1 VKNNSSETSWH
12 GQEVTD
18 ESGGEAEAA
27 ADRAAGRGPGR
38 PREPDTS
45 DDEGV
50 EPVQMTP
57 EESQVNAEEKRRAA
71 AEDHQRD
78 RKEGRG
84 TAPKNL

>member
-1 VKNNSSETSWH
+1 MKTNSRATSWH

-18 ESGGEAEAA
+18 ESNGQAEAA

-38 PREPDTS
+38 PPEADLS
-45 DDEGV
+45 DDDGV

-57 EESQVNAEEKRRAA
+57 EESAENLEEKRRAA
-71 AEDHQRD
+71 AEDHERD

>member
-1 VKNNSSETSWH
+1 MKNNSRATSWH

-18 ESGGEAEAA
+18 ESDGQAEAA

-38 PREPDTS
+38 LRETNMFE
-45 DDEGV
+45 DDAAETV
-50 EPVQMTP
+50 AMTP
-57 EESQVNAEEKRRAA
+57 EETLENLEEKRRAA
-71 AEDHQRD
+71 AEDHERD

>member
-1 VKNNSSETSWH
+1 MKNNSRATSWH

-18 ESGGEAEAA
+18 ESDGQAEAA

-38 PREPDTS
+38 PRETNLFE
-45 DDEGV
+45 DDAAD
-50 EPVQMTP
+50 PVQMTP
-57 EESQVNAEEKRRAA
+57 EETLENLEEKRRAA
-71 AEDHQRD
+71 AEDHERD